1 MMERIRDYLKH
12 RFSRSRPALSEEA
25 AEQLRVDFKD
35 RYHHFKLLLSANK
48 HALEKMAAIE
58 GALRGG
64 GAFGMTFVRST
75 CTAIAASVL
84 RMIRCMD
91 VLAPEGYPDLRPRF
105 DAIQE
110 KILKLLETSFRPHV
124 DSALVVPL
132 NVIDNTWREQTGG
145 KMANLG
151 ELHGHTRLNIPDG
164 FVITT
169 AAYARFMAHSGLQDE
184 IDRLLQVA
192 DAEDTAGLMG
202 MSSRIQQVVLK
213 APIPPDLASA
223 VDLAWK
229 ALTARHGTGLRIAL
243 RSSSLF
249 EDSEAVSFAGQ
260 FRTELNVSRDY
271 LWESYREVVASKYS
285 LQALTYRLRRGIRDE
300 DLAVAVGAMV
310 MVDAVTGGVAY
321 SVSPVDPADRSVHI
335 DAAWGL
341 PKTIVDGSAA
351 FDSFTVERS
360 PELRLAQ
367 QTVRYKKDLFA
378 CNPEDGVCQMVTAG
392 EMTDRP
398 CLTPEQAVAVARVTL
413 DIEAH
418 YNRPQDVEWALT
430 ADGGVT
436 VLQCRPLSVATV
448 EDGGAQFAAAVAAA
462 EVLLE
467 GGVTASPGAGSGP
480 VYLAERRADALKFPS
495 GAVLVVRQAA
505 PHWATL
511 IGRASAVISEQGG
524 FAGHLANVAREFG
537 VPALFGCADAMVR
550 LDANQDVTL
559 DADRRKVYAG
569 IIEGLQARPP
579 KVVNPMADSP
589 VYQLLQKLDRLIVP
603 LNLLDPTSREF
614 HARNCRTLHDMTRFM
629 HEKSVNE
636 MFRFGRDHEFPER
649 SSKQLFYQVPMQWW
663 VLNLDDG
670 FAEEVAGKYVK
681 LDQIV
686 SEPMLAFWEGFTAI
700 PWAGPPAIDHRGLA
714 SVLFQSTADRNLTP
728 GLRSRYAEK
737 NYFMISRHYCN
748 LSSRLGYHFA
758 TLEALVSER
767 DIENYI
773 TFQFKGGAADES
785 RRLKRVQFIGD
796 LLEQYHFRVQIKED
810 HLQARVENEP
820 LAAMREHLKI
830 LGYLALHT
838 RQIDMIMHNA
848 ARVNALRERMKA
860 DIDGELLASPSAPQ
874 HISPDIS

>member
-1 MMERIRDYLKH
+1 MMGRIREYLKH
-12 RFSRSRPALSEEA
+12 RFSRSRPTLSEEA

-48 HALEKMAAIE
+48 HALEKMAEIE

-64 GAFGMTFVRST
+64 GAFGMTFVRSV
-75 CTAIAASVL
+75 CTEVAASVM
-84 RMIRCMD
+84 RMIRYMKI
-91 VLAPEGYPDLRPRF
+91 LAPDKYPELLHRF
-105 DAIQE
+105 KAIQE
-110 KILKLLETSFRPHV
+110 EILTLLEASFRPHV

-132 NVIDNTWREQTGG
+132 SVIDHTWREQTGG

-151 ELHGHTRLNIPDG
+151 ELHRHTQLIVPDG

-169 AAYARFMAHSGLQDE
+169 AAYMRFMAHSGLQDE
-184 IDRLLQVA
+184 IDRLLQVTTA
-192 DAEDTAGLMG
+192 DDTAGLLAL
-202 MSSRIQQVVLK
+202 SSRIQQVVRK

-223 VDLAWK
+223 IGLAWK
-229 ALTARHGTGLRIAL
+229 ALAARHGTGFRIAL

-249 EDSEAVSFAGQ
+249 EDSEAVAFAGQ
-260 FRTELNVSRDY
+260 FKTELNISQDH
-271 LWESYREVVASKYS
+271 LLTSYREVVASKYS

-321 SVSPVDPADRSVHI
+321 SVNPVDPADRSVHI

-351 FDSFTVERS
+351 FDSFTVDRS
-360 PELRLAQ
+360 PEPRLSR
-367 QTVRYKKDLFA
+367 QTIRHKRDLFV
-378 CNPEDGVCQMVTAG
+378 CNPEDGVCQIVAAG

-418 YNRPQDVEWALT
+418 YSRPQDIEWALT
-430 ADGGVT
+430 SDGRVT
-436 VLQCRPLSVATV
+436 VLQCRPLSVSAGEEGGMEPPATV
-448 EDGGAQFAAAVAAA
+448 TEAD
-462 EVLLE
+462 VLLE

-480 VYLAERRADALKFPS
+480 VFLADRYADAPKFPS

-511 IGRASAVISEQGG
+511 IGRASAVVSEQGG

-550 LDANQDVTL
+550 LAADTEVTL

-579 KVVNPMADSP
+579 KAINPMVDSP
-589 VYQLLQKLDRLIVP
+589 VYQLLKKLDRLIVP
-603 LNLLDPTSREF
+603 LNLLDPTAREF
-614 HARNCRTLHDMTRFM
+614 HAKNCRTLHDITRFL
-629 HEKSVNE
+629 HEKSVQE
-636 MFRFGRDHEFPER
+636 MFNFGKDHQFPER
-649 SSKQLFYQVPMQWW
+649 SSKQLFFEVPMQWW

-670 FAEEVAGKYVK
+670 FKEEVDGKYVH
-681 LDQIV
+681 LENIA
-686 SEPMLAFWEGFTAI
+686 SEPMRAFWEGFTAI
-700 PWAGPPAIDHRGLA
+700 PWAGPPPIDHRGLA
-714 SVLFQSTADRNLTP
+714 SVLFQSTANTALTT
-728 GLRSRYAEK
+728 GRQSRYAEK

-767 DIENYI
+767 APENYI
-773 TFQFKGGAADES
+773 TFQFKGGAADIE
-785 RRLKRVQFIGD
+785 RRLRRVHFIAE
-796 LLEQYHFRVQIKED
+796 LLENYAFRVTTQED
-810 HLQARVENEP
+810 HLTARIDNDDCEFMYE
-820 LAAMREHLKI
+820 RLKI
-830 LGYLALHT
+830 LGYFSLHT
-838 RQIDMIMHNA
+838 RQIDMVMKNS
-848 ARVNALRERMKA
+848 ARVNALRKKMLA
-860 DIDGELLASPSAPQ
+860 DIDGELLDPASAGQ
-874 HISPDIS
+874 RD

>member
-1 MMERIRDYLKH
+1 MMGRIREYWNRL
-12 RFSRSRPALSEEA
+12 FLPSQPPLSEEA
-25 AEQLRVDFKD
+25 AEKLRVDFKD

-48 HALEKMAAIE
+48 QALEKMAAIE
-58 GALRGG
+58 GALRGE

-84 RMIRCMD
+84 RMIRCME
-91 VLAPEGYPDLRPRF
+91 VLAPEKYPELRPRF
-105 DAIQE
+105 NAIQQ

-132 NVIDNTWREQTGG
+132 NVIDNTWREQAGG

-169 AAYARFMAHSGLQDE
+169 AAYTRFMAHSGLQDE

-192 DAEDTAGLMG
+192 DAEDTAGLLG
-202 MSSRIQQVVLK
+202 MSSRLQQVVLK

-223 VDLAWK
+223 IDLAWK
-229 ALTARHGTGLRIAL
+229 ALAARHGTGLRIAL

-249 EDSEAVSFAGQ
+249 EDSEAVTFAGQ
-260 FRTELNVSRDY
+260 FRTELNVSRDH

-310 MVDAVTGGVAY
+310 MVDAMTGGVAY
-321 SVSPVDPADRSVHI
+321 SVSPVDPADRSIHI

-367 QTVRYKKDLFA
+367 QTVRHKKGLFV

-418 YNRPQDVEWALT
+418 YNRPQDIEWALT

-436 VLQCRPLSVATV
+436 VLQCRPLSVAAV
-448 EDGGAQFAAAVAAA
+448 EDGGVQSAAAVAEA

-467 GGVTASPGAGSGP
+467 GGVTASPGVGSGP
-480 VYLAERRADALKFPS
+480 VFLADRRADALTFPP

-511 IGRASAVISEQGG
+511 IGRASAVVSEQGG

-537 VPALFGCADAMVR
+537 VPALFGGPEAMAR
-550 LDANQDVTL
+550 LGAAQEVTL

-579 KVVNPMADSP
+579 KVVNPIIDSP
-589 VYQLLQKLDRLIVP
+589 VFQLLQKLDRLIVP
-603 LNLLDPTSREF
+603 LNLLDPTAREF
-614 HARNCRTLHDMTRFM
+614 HAQNCRTFHDITRFL
-629 HEKSVNE
+629 HEKSVKE
-636 MFRFGRDHEFPER
+636 MFNFGKDHQFPER
-649 SSKQLFYQVPMQWW
+649 SSKQLFFEVPMQWW

-670 FAEEVAGKYVK
+670 FKEEVDGKYVR
-681 LDQIV
+681 LENIA
-686 SEPMLAFWEGFTAI
+686 STPMLAFWEGFTAI
-700 PWAGPPAIDHRGLA
+700 PWAGPPPIDHRGLA
-714 SVLFQSTADRNLTP
+714 SVLFQSTANTALTT
-728 GLRSRYAEK
+728 GRQSRYAEK

-767 DIENYI
+767 APENYI
-773 TFQFKGGAADES
+773 TFQFKGGAADIE
-785 RRLKRVQFIGD
+785 RRLRRVHFIAD
-796 LLEQYHFRVQIKED
+796 LLENYAFRVTTRED
-810 HLQARVENEP
+810 HLTARIDNDNCDFMYE
-820 LAAMREHLKI
+820 RLKI
-830 LGYLALHT
+830 LGYFSLHT
-838 RQIDMIMHNA
+838 RQIDMVMKNN
-848 ARVNALRERMKA
+848 ARVEALRDKMLA